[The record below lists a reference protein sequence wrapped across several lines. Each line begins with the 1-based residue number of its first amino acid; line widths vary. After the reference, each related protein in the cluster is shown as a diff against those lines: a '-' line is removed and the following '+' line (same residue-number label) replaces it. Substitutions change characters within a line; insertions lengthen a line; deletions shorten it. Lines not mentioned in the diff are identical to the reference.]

1 MGAND
6 LPVEDDRQQVA
17 GLCNDLQARV
27 ETAQT
32 EEALIEHLVHATA
45 RTHPY
50 RSRQYQALLRTIQAR
65 YQQLRDVISRHC
77 HVP

>member
-1 MGAND
+1 MRLEGIAACTWAFVKIGVGD
-6 LPVEDDRQQVA
+6 PV
-17 GLCNDLQARV
+17 LL
-27 ETAQT
+27 
-32 EEALIEHLVHATA
+32 EHLVHATA

-65 YQQLRDVISRHC
+65 YRQLRDVISRHC